1 MLPLLKKWGAAFDAL
16 SLRERVLVLG
26 ASVAAVLFLFYFM
39 LFAPQSAKQLLREAS
54 IAQKQTE
61 LLAVDKVIELTM
73 QAHTSD
79 PDQDARARLASLMA
93 ETASLTGAL
102 RQRQHGLVAP
112 ERMVAL
118 LEKLLGQHARLRVIS
133 LKTLP
138 ASTVGAHPAAP
149 AAAAPGAAPA
159 TATPPATAAAPA
171 PAAVLHRHG
180 VEVVLQGS
188 YADMVQYM
196 QALQSMP
203 TRVFWGKAHLA
214 AETYPGATLTLT
226 LYTLSMDDTW
236 IAL

>member
-1 MLPLLKKWGAAFDAL
+1 MLPLLKKWAAAFDAL
-16 SLRERVLVLG
+16 SLRERVMVFG
-26 ASVAAVLFLFYFM
+26 ASVAAVVFLFYFM
-39 LFAPQSAKQLLREAS
+39 LFTPQSAKQARHEAS

-61 LLAVDKVIELTM
+61 LIAVDKVIELTM
-73 QAHTSD
+73 LAHSTD
-79 PDQDARARLASLMA
+79 PDQDARARLASLLA

-102 RQRQHGLVAP
+102 RQQQHGLVAP

-118 LEKLLGQHARLRVIS
+118 LEQLLGQHARLRVIS

-138 ASTVGAHPAAP
+138 ATTVGDAQPPAPA
-149 AAAAPGAAPA
+149 AAAAPGAKP
-159 TATPPATAAAPA
+159 AAAPA
-171 PAAVLHRHG
+171 SAIPAPKAVLHRHG

-196 QALQSMP
+196 QALQAMP
-203 TRVFWGKAHLA
+203 TRVFWGKAQLA